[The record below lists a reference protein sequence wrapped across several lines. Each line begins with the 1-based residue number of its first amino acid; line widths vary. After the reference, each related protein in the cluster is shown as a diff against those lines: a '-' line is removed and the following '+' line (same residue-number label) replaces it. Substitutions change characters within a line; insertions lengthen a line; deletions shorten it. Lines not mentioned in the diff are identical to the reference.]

1 MGFAPWSAP
10 QVNPMTLA
18 PLAPLDAG
26 ASVADAISIASRA
39 TGVDFRYLLETASRE
54 SSLNPNAKSG
64 SSSAAGLYQFLDQT
78 WLATLKRHGSEHG
91 LGAEAGVIQQDDS
104 GRMSVADPAQRQ
116 AILALR
122 KDPQI
127 CALMAGELTRD
138 SRTTLEGALGRP
150 VDNGE
155 LYLAH
160 FLGPREAAR
169 LIGESAARP
178 DAAAATSFP
187 DAARANRA
195 VFYDD
200 AGAPRTLA
208 EVKGLLTRPH
218 GAQSPRDEIFPAA
231 TRIAELRLPSFSE
244 FDDEQ
249 ASLGL
254 SAIMPSPMMPAL
266 RLTPQ
271 ILEILSSLDPLAG
284 ASKDE
289 NDPITSSLRAQRD

>member
-1 MGFAPWSAP
+1 MGFAPFSAP

-18 PLAPLDAG
+18 PLSPLDAR
-26 ASVADAISIASRA
+26 ASIADAISIASRA
-39 TGVDFRYLLETASRE
+39 TGVDFRYLLDTASRE

-78 WLATLKRHGSEHG
+78 WLATVKRHGSMHG
-91 LGAEAGVIQQDDS
+91 LGAEAGVIEQDPS
-104 GRMSVADPAQRQ
+104 GRMSVADPAHRQ

-122 KDPQI
+122 EDPKI
-127 CALMAGELTRD
+127 CALMAGELARD
-138 SRTTLEGALGRP
+138 SRATLEGALGRP

-169 LIGESAARP
+169 FIGESEARP
-178 DAAAATSFP
+178 DGTAATSFP

-200 AGAPRTLA
+200 AGAQRTLA
-208 EVKGLLTRPH
+208 EVKGLLTRPP
-218 GAQSPRDEIFPAA
+218 GAPSPRDEIFPAA

-244 FDDEQ
+244 FGDEQ
-249 ASLGL
+249 ALLGL

-271 ILEILSSLDPLAG
+271 ILEILSSLDPLAS
-284 ASKDE
+284 ASEDE
-289 NDPITSSLRAQRD
+289 SGLANSSPRAQRD

>member
-1 MGFAPWSAP
+1 
-10 QVNPMTLA
+10 MTIA
-18 PLAPLDAG
+18 PLTPVHSG

-78 WLATLKRHGSEHG
+78 WLATVKRHGPEHG
-91 LGAEAGVIQQDDS
+91 LGVEAGLIQQDQS
-104 GRMSVADPAQRQ
+104 GRMSVIDPAQRQ

-122 KDPQI
+122 KDPQV

-138 SRTTLEGALGRP
+138 SRAALEGTLGRP

-187 DAARANRA
+187 EAARANRA
-195 VFYDD
+195 VFYDA
-200 AGAPRTLA
+200 AGAERTLA

-218 GAQSPRDEIFPAA
+218 GAPSPRDEELPSA
-231 TRIAELRLPSFSE
+231 TRIAELRLPSSSGSGE
-244 FDDEQ
+244 EQ
-249 ASLGL
+249 FALAL
-254 SAIMPSPMMPAL
+254 QTIMPSPMMPAL
-266 RLTPQ
+266 RLTPE
-271 ILEILSSLDPLAG
+271 ILEILSSLDPLASS
-284 ASKDE
+284 SKDDT
-289 NDPITSSLRAQRD
+289 NSITSSLRAQRD